1 MLGLVLDIDPV
12 INRFLQGDLAFMPE
26 AINLILGGCSIKN
39 APPFEEGADSKNGD
53 PGGLSAPA
61 AGTNNLTL
69 GRGINELALPVV
81 RAPERDGEVESGH
94 FDTSP

>member
-1 MLGLVLDIDPV
+1 MLGLILVIDPM
-12 INRFLQGDLAFMPE
+12 IDRFLQGDFAFMPE
-26 AINLILGGCSIKN
+26 AIDLVLGRCGIKN
-39 APPFEEGADSKNGD
+39 APPFEEGADSKNSD
-53 PGGLSAPA
+53 PGSLSAPA
-61 AGTNNLTL
+61 ASTNNLTL